1 MNWESEEKIGLP
13 TDAGGLRILCDEY
26 GIRPR
31 RERGQHFLVNRLV
44 RQSLIDSAELRS
56 TDTVLEIGAGLGHVT
71 EALAE
76 RVQSVLAVE
85 IDRRFIKCLT
95 DQFGSNRRV
104 RIIQDDIRELDLT
117 GLGLADRDY
126 KVVSN
131 LPYNVTSLVI
141 RKLLSEVPRPTRLS
155 LVIQKEVV
163 DRITAPVGD
172 LSLLALSVQFYA
184 EAKLV
189 RRISA
194 TSFWPRPLVESSLIV
209 LEPRQAPLAVDEG
222 KYFQAVKAA
231 FAGKRKQLHN
241 SLSRLLNLN
250 PPQTAIWLKQK
261 GIDPASRPQDL
272 ALEYWVKIARNIL

>member
-1 MNWESEEKIGLP
+1 MNNESENKIGLP

-44 RQSLIDSAELRS
+44 RQSLVDSAELKP
-56 TDTVLEIGAGLGHVT
+56 TDIVLEIGAGLGHVT

-76 RVQSVLAVE
+76 CVQTVLAVE

-95 DQFGSNRRV
+95 DQFGSNPRV
-104 RIIQDDIRELDLT
+104 RIIQDDIRELNLAS
-117 GLGLADRDY
+117 LGLADRGY
-126 KVVSN
+126 KVVAN

-141 RKLLSEVPRPTRLS
+141 RKLLSELPRPTRLC
-155 LVIQKEVV
+155 LIIQKEVA
-163 DRITAPVGD
+163 DRISAPVGE

-184 EAKLV
+184 EAKIV

-209 LEPRQAPLAVDEG
+209 LEPRPAPLAVPEK
-222 KYFQAVKAA
+222 KYFQVVKAA

-241 SLSRLLNLN
+241 SLSRLTNSDS
-250 PPQTAIWLKQK
+250 QKTADQLRQI
-261 GIDPASRPQDL
+261 GIDPTSRPQDL
-272 ALEYWVKIARNIL
+272 TLEKWLKITQNIL